1 MKAKNRKWVKK
12 LTINER
18 YRAISIHRTKRY
30 NLIYAIILILFL
42 MIPTTFSRYTT
53 TAEGETSVNIANWQ
67 ISINGVDLTQ
77 NATLNDKIDLVYG
90 NQHNGMILPGETG
103 YFDIILDPTGTEVS
117 VEYEIVIDLSNMP
130 QNMILTGYTLNVG
143 EMMNVPN
150 NNTFTGEIR
159 LSNQSQLDNSNK
171 QTYRIY
177 WQWTGSSEI
186 QIDENYF
193 INACTRVRQLI

>member
-1 MKAKNRKWVKK
+1 M
-12 LTINER
+12 TINER

-42 MIPTTFSRYTT
+42 MIPTTFSRYTI

-67 ISINGVDLTQ
+67 IAINGVDLAQ
-77 NATLNDKIDLVYG
+77 NATLNDKIYLIYD
-90 NQHNGMILPGETG
+90 NQQNGMILPGKTG

-117 VEYEIVIDLSNMP
+117 IEYEIVIDLSNMP
-130 QNMILTGYTLNVG
+130 QNMILTGYTLNSG
-143 EMMNVPN
+143 EINTVPN
-150 NNTFTGEIR
+150 NNTITGEIH
-159 LSNQSQLDNSNK
+159 LSNGTKLDSSNK

-186 QIDENYF
+186 EIDENYF
-193 INACTRVRQLI
+193 INANTRVRQIIQ